1 MSRVDFYIL
10 SGTGDLSQHNF
21 VCRLTEKAYR
31 LNHTVHIHT
40 TNRQQAEQLN
50 KLLWTF
56 RDGSFVPHQLLDLTY
71 HHTNAPVTIGF
82 EEKAIGAQDLLINL
96 TEDIPKMASS
106 FHRIAELVTS
116 DKQSLKQ
123 SRKRFLHYKKLGA
136 KLETHNI

>member
-10 SGTGDLSQHNF
+10 SGTGELSQHNF
-21 VCRLTEKAYR
+21 ACRLTEKAYR

-40 TNRQQAEQLN
+40 ANRQQAERLN
-50 KLLWTF
+50 ELLWTF

-71 HHTNAPVTIGF
+71 RHTNAPVTIGF
-82 EEKAIGAQDLLINL
+82 EEKAIGTQDLLINL
-96 TEDIPKMASS
+96 TEEIPKMASS
-106 FHRIAELVTS
+106 FPRIAELVTS